1 MKRLFDKDTWQE
13 IFGSIQKNKVRTV
26 ITMIGV
32 LWGIFIYIALAGS
45 SKGLDNGFERAF
57 QSIAAN
63 SIFVWA
69 QYTSLPYAGYKSQ
82 RAIQLKL
89 GDADILR
96 KRVKGI
102 KFIAPRNVAGVFGSA
117 GGNIVRGNKTGTYAI
132 YGEFPEYIKIATAK
146 IFDGGRFINNSD
158 IEKERKVCVI
168 GERTLAELFE
178 EGEDPIGKFISIN
191 KLNFRVVGVHKFV
204 QGGGFGDDGDIYIP
218 FATFKKIF
226 NTGDNVNFFM
236 IAANDN
242 IDGVE
247 VEKNIKAT
255 LKQIHKID
263 PNDERAIG
271 GFNLGE
277 VFKKIFNTGDRVNFF
292 MIAADENIDG
302 VQVEKDIKATLKQIH
317 KIDPNDER
325 AISGF
330 NLGEVFKK
338 TMNFANGLT
347 FLSLVVGI
355 ATILA
360 GVIGIGN
367 ILLIS
372 VKERTKEI
380 GIRRALGATP
390 SEVRSQII
398 LESVFLTILAGIIG
412 IILGALVLYGINA
425 ATADMTDFPYT
436 NPTVPIPY
444 VLGALTLMIVL
455 GTLIGIIPAQKAVSI
470 KPIDALREE

>member
-13 IFGSIQKNKVRTV
+13 IFGSIQKNKIRTI

-32 LWGIFIYIALAGS
+32 LWGIFIYITLSGT
-45 SKGLDNGFERAF
+45 SKGLDNGFERQF
-57 QSIAAN
+57 QSIASN

-69 QYTSLPYAGYKSQ
+69 QSTSLPYAGYKSE
-82 RAIQLKL
+82 RNITLKIH
-89 GDADILR
+89 DADVL
-96 KRVKGI
+96 KKKVKDI
-102 KFIAPRNVAGVFGSA
+102 KFIAPRIVAGVFGSP
-117 GGNIVRGNKTGTYAI
+117 GGNIVRGTKTGTYSV
-132 YGEFPEYIKIATAK
+132 YGEYPEYIKIATSK
-146 IFDGGRFINNSD
+146 IYDGGRFINESD
-158 IEKERKVCVI
+158 IKYERKVCVI
-168 GERTLAELFE
+168 GERTQLELFE
-178 EGEDPIGKFISIN
+178 EEEDPIGKFISIN
-191 KLNFRVVGVHKFV
+191 KINFRVVGVHKFV

-226 NTGDNVNFFM
+226 NTGDDVAFFM
-236 IAANDN
+236 IAANEN
-242 IDGVE
+242 ADGIK
-247 VEKNIKAT
+247 VEKDVKAT
-255 LKQIHKID
+255 LKEIHKID

-277 VFKKIFNTGDRVNFF
+277 IFR
-292 MIAADENIDG
+292 
-302 VQVEKDIKATLKQIH
+302 
-317 KIDPNDER
+317 
-325 AISGF
+325 
-330 NLGEVFKK
+330 K

-360 GVIGIGN
+360 GIIGIGN

-398 LESVFLTILAGIIG
+398 LESVFLTILSGIIG

-425 ATADMTDFPYT
+425 ATIDQTDFPYT

-444 VLGALTLMIVL
+444 VLGALGLMVIL
-455 GTLIGIIPAQKAVSI
+455 GTLIGIIPAQRAVSI

>member
-1 MKRLFDKDTWQE
+1 MKRIFDKDTWQE
-13 IFGSIQKNKVRTV
+13 VFGSIQKNKVRTI

-32 LWGIFIYIALAGS
+32 LWGIFIYIALSGS

-57 QSIAAN
+57 QSIASN

-69 QYTSLPYAGYKSQ
+69 QSTSIPYGGYKSE
-82 RAIQLKL
+82 RRIQLKL
-89 GDADILR
+89 GDVEILK

-102 KFIAPRNVAGVFGSA
+102 KFIAPRNVAGIFGSA
-117 GGNIVRGNKTGTYAI
+117 GGNIVRGTKTGTYAI
-132 YGEFPEYIKIATAK
+132 YGEFPEYIKIATSK
-146 IFDGGRFINNSD
+146 IYDGGRFINESD
-158 IEKERKVCVI
+158 IKNERKVCVI
-168 GERTLAELFE
+168 GERTQLELFE
-178 EGEDPIGKFISIN
+178 ENENPIGQFISIN
-191 KLNFRVVGVHKFV
+191 KINFRVVGVHKFV

-218 FATFKKIF
+218 FATFRKIF
-226 NTGDNVNFFM
+226 NTGDNVGWFM
-236 IAANDN
+236 IAAYDN
-242 IDGVE
+242 IDGLK
-247 VEKNIKAT
+247 VEKDIKAT
-255 LKQIHKID
+255 LKEIHTIHPD
-263 PNDERAIG
+263 DERGIG

-277 VFKKIFNTGDRVNFF
+277 VFT
-292 MIAADENIDG
+292 
-302 VQVEKDIKATLKQIH
+302 
-317 KIDPNDER
+317 
-325 AISGF
+325 
-330 NLGEVFKK
+330 K

-398 LESVFLTILAGIIG
+398 LESVFLTVLAGIIG

-425 ATADMTDFPYT
+425 ATLDMTDFPYT

-444 VLGALTLMIVL
+444 VLGALSLMIIL
-455 GTLIGIIPAQKAVSI
+455 GTLIGMIPAQKAVSV

>member
-13 IFGSIQKNKVRTV
+13 IFGSIQKNKIRTI

-32 LWGIFIYIALAGS
+32 LWGIFIYITLSGS
-45 SKGLDNGFERAF
+45 SKGLDNGFERQF
-57 QSIAAN
+57 QSIASN

-69 QYTSLPYAGYKSQ
+69 QSTSLPYAGYKSE
-82 RAIQLKL
+82 RNITLKIQ
-89 GDADILR
+89 DADVL
-96 KRVKGI
+96 KKKVKDI
-102 KFIAPRNVAGVFGSA
+102 KFIAPRIVAGVFGSP
-117 GGNIVRGNKTGTYAI
+117 GGNIVRGTKTGTYSV
-132 YGEFPEYIKIATAK
+132 YGEYPEYIKIATSK
-146 IFDGGRFINNSD
+146 IYDGGRFINESD
-158 IEKERKVCVI
+158 IKYERKVCVI
-168 GERTLAELFE
+168 GERAQLELFE
-178 EGEDPIGKFISIN
+178 EEEDPIGKFISIN
-191 KLNFRVVGVHKFV
+191 KINFRVVGVHKFV

-226 NTGDNVNFFM
+226 NTGDDVAFFM
-236 IAANDN
+236 IAANEN
-242 IDGVE
+242 ADGIK
-247 VEKNIKAT
+247 VEKDIKAT
-255 LKQIHKID
+255 LKEIHKID

-277 VFKKIFNTGDRVNFF
+277 IFR
-292 MIAADENIDG
+292 
-302 VQVEKDIKATLKQIH
+302 
-317 KIDPNDER
+317 
-325 AISGF
+325 
-330 NLGEVFKK
+330 K

-360 GVIGIGN
+360 GIIGIGN

-398 LESVFLTILAGIIG
+398 LESVFLTILSGIIG

-425 ATADMTDFPYT
+425 ATVDQTDFPYT

-444 VLGALTLMIVL
+444 VLGALGLMVVL
-455 GTLIGIIPAQKAVSI
+455 GTLIGIIPAQRAVSI